1 MNELRDW
8 LALYTVP
15 NCGFATSLQLLRT
28 FTTPAAILAAT
39 AEELH
44 AVGAADA
51 LITHLKKP
59 DWKRVD
65 ACLAWQ
71 EKTGRDILH
80 WCDPYYPY
88 LLKEISSPP
97 LILFVEGNLSILQRQ
112 QLAIVGTRQA
122 TPTGLDTAY
131 SLASE
136 LAKQGFV
143 VTSGLARGIDAAGHQ
158 GCLALKEKT
167 IAVLGSGLDKV
178 YPRYHQR
185 LAQQIVEK
193 GGALVSEFFP
203 DASPRAE
210 HFPRRNRLISGLSL
224 GVVVV
229 EAALRSGSLI
239 TARYALEQGRE
250 VFAVPGSI
258 RNPMSQGCHA
268 LLKQG
273 ATLIESSCDILLELA
288 FSRLID
294 PICEKQIAGNKL
306 NAKSTLASE
315 DRKLV
320 ESIGFEVTTI
330 DSLVRRTGLAAD
342 KLLARL
348 AFLELQ
354 GYISV
359 VPGGYARK

>member
-1 MNELRDW
+1 MDELRDW
-8 LALYTVP
+8 LALCTIP
-15 NCGFATSLQLLRT
+15 NCGFATYLELLKV

-39 AEELH
+39 SEELRV
-44 AVGAADA
+44 VGAADA
-51 LITHLKKP
+51 LIQHLKKP

-71 EKTGRDILH
+71 EKTGRHILH
-80 WCDPYYPY
+80 WRDPDYPY

-97 LILFVEGNLSILQRQ
+97 LILFVEGNPAILQRQ

-122 TPTGLDTAY
+122 TPTGLETAY
-131 SLASE
+131 SLANE
-136 LAKQGFV
+136 LVKQGFV
-143 VTSGLARGIDAAGHQ
+143 VTSGLARGIDAASHQ

-167 IAVLGSGLDKV
+167 IAVLGSGLDKI
-178 YPRYHQR
+178 YPSCHLR
-185 LAQQIVEK
+185 LAQQIVET

-203 DASPRAE
+203 DASPKAG

-224 GVVVV
+224 GVIVV

-273 ATLIESSCDILLELA
+273 ATLIESSYDILLELS
-288 FSRLID
+288 FSRLIE
-294 PICEKQIAGNKL
+294 PINEGRIASNKL
-306 NAKSTLASE
+306 NANVTLASE

-330 DSLVRRTGLAAD
+330 DSVVTRTGLTVD
-342 KLLARL
+342 RLLARL

-354 GYISV
+354 GYISA
-359 VPGGYARK
+359 VPGGYVRK